1 MVNGYLSWNSSDVLE
16 DSLFQQGVNAAPTC
30 WEVKVTNKVLFK
42 KSFFLSHLFM
52 LTKVIKPNKPNIL
65 GNIKPPHLITLFTK
79 VIKCALQA
87 ACHVT

>member
-42 KSFFLSHLFM
+42 KVLFSLSSFYVNQS
-52 LTKVIKPNKPNIL
+52 NK
-65 GNIKPPHLITLFTK
+65 T
-79 VIKCALQA
+79 
-87 ACHVT
+87 